1 MYIRELSNPEYDNF
15 AKNYP
20 YGSLYQSCEYSF
32 VMNNNG
38 FETMFLGMID
48 DGNNIVAA
56 TTLIIEKQ
64 AGFKY
69 AYAPRGFL
77 IDYNDYN
84 LLETFTS
91 LIKKY
96 VSKKDIIAIKLSPLI
111 VRNTYNVK
119 TGQIEHNPNYD
130 TIFNNLNKLGYFHF
144 GYNNMFEAIKP
155 RYEALISIDK
165 PYYEVFSNLK
175 KNYRTKIRS
184 AAKCGVKIYRGDEK
198 DLPYLYMNSS
208 KDHKE
213 DLKYYNDCF
222 YFFKNTNR
230 IEFFYAKI
238 DTEVYLRYIQSQYHK
253 YEQLSYQINN
263 SILENNSANKEKLI
277 SKKIKIDKLFNKY
290 KNELVE
296 ATKYIREYPDGIIAA
311 SALVIKYRDEAY
323 LIIDNLDKKYAR
335 INAKQLLIWKLLEK
349 YSNNGYKT
357 FNLGGFT
364 NPNMANNPY
373 KKLNTYKMN
382 YNPIINEYLGDLE
395 LVTNKALYF
404 VFKKSAPFINILKK

>member
-48 DGNNIVAA
+48 DTNNIVAA
-56 TTLIIEKQ
+56 TALIIEKQ

-84 LLETFTS
+84 LLETFTT
-91 LIKKY
+91 LTKKY
-96 VSKKDIIAIKLSPLI
+96 VSKKDIVAIKLSPLI

-155 RYEALISIDK
+155 RYEALINIDK
-165 PYYEVFSNLK
+165 PYYEVFSNIK

-198 DLPYLYMNSS
+198 DLSYLYMNST
-208 KDHKE
+208 KDHTE

-296 ATKYIREYPDGIIAA
+296 ATKYIRE
-311 SALVIKYRDEAY
+311 
-323 LIIDNLDKKYAR
+323 
-335 INAKQLLIWKLLEK
+335 
-349 YSNNGYKT
+349 
-357 FNLGGFT
+357 
-364 NPNMANNPY
+364 
-373 KKLNTYKMN
+373 
-382 YNPIINEYLGDLE
+382 
-395 LVTNKALYF
+395 
-404 VFKKSAPFINILKK
+404 